1 MSFKRGFDR
10 CAGDACNAQAALA
23 FNVTVSTP
31 GNRKTR
37 VQKCSG
43 TVRLCALD
51 AKALAKGKVPSALMA
66 ELSKAIKFV
75 TGEREVRK

>member
-1 MSFKRGFDR
+1 MSFKRGSDL
-10 CAGDACNAQAALA
+10 CAGDECNQPAALA

-43 TVRLCALD
+43 TVRLCASD
-51 AKALAKGKVPSALMA
+51 AKALAKGKVPASLLS
-66 ELSKAIKFV
+66 ELNKTIKFV
-75 TGEREVRK
+75 TGEREGRK